1 MTGMDYIEYKEALK
15 EGIEEQLKDVKVQ
28 YAEVI
33 NNNDTKKEV
42 MTLETKGEPVM
53 IRIPMDD
60 LCKEYVHTRNLEK
73 SKRQVIIL
81 YRNRKQVPEEWLD
94 YNWERIRSRVRIR
107 LVRLE
112 RNEEYLKNRPY
123 KKVLDMAMIFVVV
136 LQEGA
141 ENAAVHITWQHMNT
155 WNIDTEELFR
165 TAMENLE
172 KEEFSLKD
180 IVSYFPQELQK
191 EFKGAPFLYAFTTW
205 NRVYGARA
213 MLRKDILKAF
223 ANEKGSNLFI
233 LPSSLHEVLLLLDDE
248 RHNAKELAE
257 MVCMINSN
265 PGIICAEEV
274 LTDSVYYFDRESSEI
289 RIVS

>member
-1 MTGMDYIEYKEALK
+1 MDYIEYKEALK

-53 IRIPMDD
+53 IRIPMED

-94 YNWERIRSRVRIR
+94 YNWERIRNRVRIR

-136 LQEGA
+136 LQEGGGRKCCCSY
-141 ENAAVHITWQHMNT
+141 NLAAY
-155 WNIDTEELFR
+155 EY
-165 TAMENLE
+165 ME
-172 KEEFSLKD
+172 
-180 IVSYFPQELQK
+180 Y
-191 EFKGAPFLYAFTTW
+191 
-205 NRVYGARA
+205 
-213 MLRKDILKAF
+213 
-223 ANEKGSNLFI
+223 
-233 LPSSLHEVLLLLDDE
+233 
-248 RHNAKELAE
+248 
-257 MVCMINSN
+257 
-265 PGIICAEEV
+265 
-274 LTDSVYYFDRESSEI
+274 
-289 RIVS
+289 